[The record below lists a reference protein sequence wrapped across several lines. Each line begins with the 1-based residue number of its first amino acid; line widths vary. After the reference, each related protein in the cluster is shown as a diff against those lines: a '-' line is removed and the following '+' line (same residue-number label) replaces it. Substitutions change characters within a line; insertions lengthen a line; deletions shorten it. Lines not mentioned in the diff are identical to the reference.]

1 MSKFECSSIGECEVL
16 ICACMCA
23 FISLYECVFECT
35 YSAREARSIS
45 VSQI

>member
-1 MSKFECSSIGECEVL
+1 MLKFECSSIGEWEVL

-23 FISLYECVFECT
+23 CISLYECVFECT